1 MVDAYVHHYDR
12 KIRRKSCSKNIGEKV
27 KERYLYKKR
36 GITFSGSAEQEMKL
50 TMKTYKG
57 GCVFCDSRGKL
68 AFWGEGRE
76 TVGGKS

>member
-27 KERYLYKKR
+27 KERYLYKTR
-36 GITFSGSAEQEMKL
+36 GITFSGLAKQEMEF
-50 TMKTYKG
+50 TRKTYKG
-57 GCVFCDSRGKL
+57 GCGFCESRSKQT
-68 AFWGEGRE
+68 FWGEGRE